1 MIIECKCKKYKFK
14 IPDEEII
21 PPGRNLQCSICN
33 EEWYQEFKIN
43 PGSTLNIREDN
54 QKDLLKEMNPSKN
67 KSKLSNKKK
76 PKEKKE
82 KKIIFINFNFNIFFL
97 LIFIIY
103 KLAFH
108 YKDLIISSNLSLI
121 NFYESLEIITEI
133 LKANINFIKEITLEA
148 IKNIQN
154 KI

>member
-1 MIIECKCKKYKFK
+1 MIIECKCKKYKFN

-21 PPGRNLQCSICN
+21 PPGRTLQCSICN
-33 EEWYQEFKIN
+33 EEWYQEFKTN
-43 PGSTLNIREDN
+43 PGRNQNIKEDN
-54 QKDLLKEMNPSKN
+54 QKDLLEEMNPSRN
-67 KSKLSNKKK
+67 KFKLSNKKK

-82 KKIIFINFNFNIFFL
+82 KRSYLLILTLIFFL

-103 KLAFH
+103 KLAFN
-108 YKDLIISSNLSLI
+108 YKDLVISSNPSLI

-133 LKANINFIKEITLEA
+133 LKANISFIKEITLEA
-148 IKNIQN
+148 IKNIRN

>member
-21 PPGRNLQCSICN
+21 QPGRTLQCSICN

-43 PGSTLNIREDN
+43 PDNTLNIKEDN

-76 PKEKKE
+76 AKEKRSYLL
-82 KKIIFINFNFNIFFL
+82 ILTLIFFL

-108 YKDLIISSNLSLI
+108 YKDLVISSNPSLI

-133 LKANINFIKEITLEA
+133 LKANINFIKEITFEA
-148 IKNIQN
+148 IKKIQN

>member
-21 PPGRNLQCSICN
+21 LPGRTLQCSICN

-43 PGSTLNIREDN
+43 PDNALNIKEDN
-54 QKDLLKEMNPSKN
+54 QKDLLKEMSPSKH

-76 PKEKKE
+76 AKEKKE
-82 KKIIFINFNFNIFFL
+82 KRSYLLILTLIFFL

-103 KLAFH
+103 KLALH
-108 YKDLIISSNLSLI
+108 YKDLIISSNPSLI

-133 LKANINFIKEITLEA
+133 LKANINFIKETTLEA
-148 IKNIQN
+148 IKKIQN

>member
-14 IPDEEII
+14 IPDKEII
-21 PPGRNLQCSICN
+21 PPGRTLQCSICN

-43 PGSTLNIREDN
+43 PDNTLNIKKDN
-54 QKDLLKEMNPSKN
+54 QKDLLEEMNPSKN

-76 PKEKKE
+76 AKEKRKRSYLL
-82 KKIIFINFNFNIFFL
+82 ILTLIFFL

-108 YKDLIISSNLSLI
+108 YKDLVISSNPSLI

-133 LKANINFIKEITLEA
+133 LKANINFIKEVTLEA
-148 IKNIQN
+148 IKNIKN

>member
-21 PPGRNLQCSICN
+21 PPGRTLQCSICN

-43 PGSTLNIREDN
+43 PDNTLNIKKDN
-54 QKDLLKEMNPSKN
+54 QKDLLEEMNPSKN

-76 PKEKKE
+76 AKEKKE
-82 KKIIFINFNFNIFFL
+82 KRSYLLILTLIFFL

-108 YKDLIISSNLSLI
+108 YKDLVISSNPSLI

-148 IKNIQN
+148 IKKIQN

>member
-21 PPGRNLQCSICN
+21 PPGRTLQCSICN

-43 PGSTLNIREDN
+43 PDNTLNTKEDN

-76 PKEKKE
+76 AKEKKE
-82 KKIIFINFNFNIFFL
+82 KRSYLLILTLIFFL

-103 KLAFH
+103 KLAFN
-108 YKDLIISSNLSLI
+108 YKDLVISSNPSLI

-133 LKANINFIKEITLEA
+133 LKANISFIKEITLEA
-148 IKNIQN
+148 IKNIRN

>member
-1 MIIECKCKKYKFK
+1 MIIECKCKKYKFN
-14 IPDEEII
+14 IPGEEII
-21 PPGRNLQCSICN
+21 PPGRTLQCSICN
-33 EEWYQEFKIN
+33 EEWYQEFKTN
-43 PGSTLNIREDN
+43 PDRNQNIKGDN
-54 QKDLLKEMNPSKN
+54 QKDLLEGMNPSIN
-67 KSKLSNKKK
+67 KFKLSNKKK

-82 KKIIFINFNFNIFFL
+82 KRSYLLILTLIFFL

-108 YKDLIISSNLSLI
+108 YKGLAISSNPSLI

-133 LKANINFIKEITLEA
+133 LKANISFIKEITLED

>member
-21 PPGRNLQCSICN
+21 PPGRSLQCSICN

-43 PGSTLNIREDN
+43 PDNTLNIKEDN

-76 PKEKKE
+76 AKEKKE
-82 KKIIFINFNFNIFFL
+82 KRSYLLILTLIFFL

-108 YKDLIISSNLSLI
+108 YKDLVISSNPSLI

-148 IKNIQN
+148 IKKIQN

>member
-21 PPGRNLQCSICN
+21 PPGRTLQCSICN

-43 PGSTLNIREDN
+43 PDNTLNIKEDN

-76 PKEKKE
+76 AKEKKE
-82 KKIIFINFNFNIFFL
+82 KRSYLLILTMIFFL

-108 YKDLIISSNLSLI
+108 YKDLVISSNPSLI

-133 LKANINFIKEITLEA
+133 LKANISFIKEITLEA
-148 IKNIQN
+148 IKKIQN

>member
-21 PPGRNLQCSICN
+21 PPGRTLQCSICN
-33 EEWYQEFKIN
+33 EEWYQKFKIN
-43 PGSTLNIREDN
+43 PDNTLNIKEDN
-54 QKDLLKEMNPSKN
+54 QKDLLKEMNPLKIN
-67 KSKLSNKKK
+67 LNYQTKKSKKKK
-76 PKEKKE
+76 R
-82 KKIIFINFNFNIFFL
+82 KKIIFINFNFNIFL

-108 YKDLIISSNLSLI
+108 YKDLVISSNPSLI

-148 IKNIQN
+148 IKNT
-154 KI
+154 K

>member
-21 PPGRNLQCSICN
+21 PPGRTLQCSICN

-43 PGSTLNIREDN
+43 PDNTLNIKKDN
-54 QKDLLKEMNPSKN
+54 QKNLLKEMNPSKN

-76 PKEKKE
+76 AKEKKE
-82 KKIIFINFNFNIFFL
+82 KRSYLLILTLIFFL

-108 YKDLIISSNLSLI
+108 YKDLVISSNPSLI

-148 IKNIQN
+148 IKKIQN

>member
-21 PPGRNLQCSICN
+21 PPGRTLQCSICN

-43 PGSTLNIREDN
+43 PDNTLNIKEDN
-54 QKDLLKEMNPSKN
+54 QRDLLKEMNPSKN

-76 PKEKKE
+76 AKEKKE
-82 KKIIFINFNFNIFFL
+82 KRSYLLILTLIFFL

-108 YKDLIISSNLSLI
+108 YKDLVISSNPSLI

-148 IKNIQN
+148 IKKIQN

>member
-21 PPGRNLQCSICN
+21 PPGRTLQCSICN

-43 PGSTLNIREDN
+43 PDKTLNIKEDN

-76 PKEKKE
+76 AKEKKE
-82 KKIIFINFNFNIFFL
+82 KRSYLFILTLIFFL
-97 LIFIIY
+97 LIFLIY

-108 YKDLIISSNLSLI
+108 YKDLVISSNPSLI

-148 IKNIQN
+148 IKKIQN

>member
-1 MIIECKCKKYKFK
+1 MIIECKCNKYKFK

-21 PPGRNLQCSICN
+21 PPGRTLQCSICN

-43 PGSTLNIREDN
+43 QDNTPNIKEDN

-76 PKEKKE
+76 AKEKKE
-82 KKIIFINFNFNIFFL
+82 KRSYLLILTLIFFL

-108 YKDLIISSNLSLI
+108 YKDLVISSNPSLI

-148 IKNIQN
+148 IKKIQN

>member
-1 MIIECKCKKYKFK
+1 MIIECKCKKFKFK

-21 PPGRNLQCSICN
+21 PPGRTLQCSICN

-43 PGSTLNIREDN
+43 PDNTLNIKENN

-76 PKEKKE
+76 AKEKKE
-82 KKIIFINFNFNIFFL
+82 KRSYLLILTLIFFL

-108 YKDLIISSNLSLI
+108 YKDLVISSNPSLI

-148 IKNIQN
+148 IKKIQN

>member
-21 PPGRNLQCSICN
+21 PPGRTLQCSICN

-43 PGSTLNIREDN
+43 PDNTLNIKEDN

-76 PKEKKE
+76 AKEKIE
-82 KKIIFINFNFNIFFL
+82 KRSYLLILTLIFFL

-108 YKDLIISSNLSLI
+108 YKDLVISSNPSLI

-148 IKNIQN
+148 IKKIQN

>member
-1 MIIECKCKKYKFK
+1 MRKK
-14 IPDEEII
+14 
-21 PPGRNLQCSICN
+21 
-33 EEWYQEFKIN
+33 
-43 PGSTLNIREDN
+43 
-54 QKDLLKEMNPSKN
+54 
-67 KSKLSNKKK
+67 
-76 PKEKKE
+76 KKE
-82 KKIIFINFNFNIFFL
+82 KRSYLLILTLIFFL

-108 YKDLIISSNLSLI
+108 YKDLVISSNPSLI

-148 IKNIQN
+148 IKKIQN

>member
-21 PPGRNLQCSICN
+21 PPGRTLQCSICN

-43 PGSTLNIREDN
+43 PDNTLNIKEDN

-76 PKEKKE
+76 AKEKKE
-82 KKIIFINFNFNIFFL
+82 KRSYL
-97 LIFIIY
+97 LILTLIFCLLIVIIY

-108 YKDLIISSNLSLI
+108 YKDLVISSNPSLI

-133 LKANINFIKEITLEA
+133 LKANINFIEEITLEA
-148 IKNIQN
+148 IKKIQN

>member
-21 PPGRNLQCSICN
+21 PPGRTLQCSICN

-43 PGSTLNIREDN
+43 PDNTLNIKEDN

-76 PKEKKE
+76 AKEKKE
-82 KKIIFINFNFNIFFL
+82 KRSYLLILTLIFFF

-108 YKDLIISSNLSLI
+108 YKDLVISSNPSLI

-148 IKNIQN
+148 IKKIQN

>member
-21 PPGRNLQCSICN
+21 PPGRSLQCSICN

-43 PGSTLNIREDN
+43 PDNTLNIKEDN

-76 PKEKKE
+76 AKEKKE
-82 KKIIFINFNFNIFFL
+82 KRSYLLILNLIFFL

-108 YKDLIISSNLSLI
+108 YKDLVISSNPSLI
-121 NFYESLEIITEI
+121 NFYESLVIITEI

-148 IKNIQN
+148 IKKIQN

>member
-21 PPGRNLQCSICN
+21 PPGRTLQCSICN

-43 PGSTLNIREDN
+43 PDNTLNIKEDN

-76 PKEKKE
+76 AKEKKE
-82 KKIIFINFNFNIFFL
+82 KRSYLFILTLIFFL

-108 YKDLIISSNLSLI
+108 YKDLVISSNPSLI

-148 IKNIQN
+148 IKKIQN

>member
-21 PPGRNLQCSICN
+21 PPGRTLQCSICN

-43 PGSTLNIREDN
+43 PDNTLNTKEDN

-76 PKEKKE
+76 AKEKKE
-82 KKIIFINFNFNIFFL
+82 KRSYLLILTMIFFL

-108 YKDLIISSNLSLI
+108 YKDLVISSNPSLI

-148 IKNIQN
+148 IKKIQN

>member
-21 PPGRNLQCSICN
+21 PPGRTLQCSICN

-43 PGSTLNIREDN
+43 PDNALNIKEDN

-76 PKEKKE
+76 AKEKKE
-82 KKIIFINFNFNIFFL
+82 KRSYLLILTLIFFL

-108 YKDLIISSNLSLI
+108 YKDLVISSNPSLI

-148 IKNIQN
+148 IKKIQN

>member
-21 PPGRNLQCSICN
+21 PPGRTLQCSICN
-33 EEWYQEFKIN
+33 EEWYQEFKTN
-43 PGSTLNIREDN
+43 LVSNQNLEENN
-54 QKDLLKEMNPSKN
+54 QKDLLKEMNPTKN

-76 PKEKKE
+76 PKEKEE
-82 KKIIFINFNFNIFFL
+82 KRSNLLILILIFFL

-108 YKDLIISSNLSLI
+108 YKDLVISSNPSLI

-133 LKANINFIKEITLEA
+133 LKANIIFIKEATLKA

>member
-21 PPGRNLQCSICN
+21 PPGRTLQCSICN

-43 PGSTLNIREDN
+43 PDNTLNIKEDN
-54 QKDLLKEMNPSKN
+54 QKDFLKEMNPSKN

-76 PKEKKE
+76 AKEKKE
-82 KKIIFINFNFNIFFL
+82 KRSYLLILTLIFFL

-108 YKDLIISSNLSLI
+108 YKDLVISSNPSLI

-148 IKNIQN
+148 IKKIQN

>member
-21 PPGRNLQCSICN
+21 PPGRTLQCSICN

-43 PGSTLNIREDN
+43 PDNTLNIKEDN

-76 PKEKKE
+76 AKEKKE
-82 KKIIFINFNFNIFFL
+82 KRSYLLILTLIFFL

-108 YKDLIISSNLSLI
+108 YKDLVISSNPSLI

>member
-1 MIIECKCKKYKFK
+1 MIIECKCKKYKFN

-21 PPGRNLQCSICN
+21 PPGRTLQCSICN
-33 EEWYQEFKIN
+33 EEWYQKFKTN
-43 PGSTLNIREDN
+43 PGRNQNIKEDN
-54 QKDLLKEMNPSKN
+54 QKDLLEEMNPSRN

-82 KKIIFINFNFNIFFL
+82 KRSYLLILTLIFFL

-108 YKDLIISSNLSLI
+108 YKDLVISSNPSLI

-133 LKANINFIKEITLEA
+133 LKANISFIKEITLEA

>member
-21 PPGRNLQCSICN
+21 PPGRTLQCSICN

-43 PGSTLNIREDN
+43 PGSTLNIKEGN
-54 QKDLLKEMNPSKN
+54 QKDLLKEMNPFKN
-67 KSKLSNKKK
+67 KPKLSNKKK
-76 PKEKKE
+76 LKEKKE
-82 KKIIFINFNFNIFFL
+82 KRSYLLILTLIFFL
-97 LIFIIY
+97 LNFTIY

-108 YKDLIISSNLSLI
+108 YKDLVISSNPSLI
-121 NFYESLEIITEI
+121 NFYESLEIITQI
-133 LKANINFIKEITLEA
+133 LKANISFIKEIALEA

>member
-21 PPGRNLQCSICN
+21 PPGRTLQCSICN

-43 PGSTLNIREDN
+43 PDNTLNIKEDN
-54 QKDLLKEMNPSKN
+54 QKDLLKKMNPSRN

-76 PKEKKE
+76 LKEKKE
-82 KKIIFINFNFNIFFL
+82 KRSYLLILTLIFFL

-108 YKDLIISSNLSLI
+108 YKDLVISSNPSLI

-133 LKANINFIKEITLEA
+133 FKANINFIKEITLEA
-148 IKNIQN
+148 IKKIQN

>member
-21 PPGRNLQCSICN
+21 PPGRTLQCSICN

-43 PGSTLNIREDN
+43 PDNTLNIKEDN

-76 PKEKKE
+76 AKEKKE
-82 KKIIFINFNFNIFFL
+82 KRSYLLILTLMFFL

-108 YKDLIISSNLSLI
+108 YKDLVISSNPSLI

-148 IKNIQN
+148 IKKIQN

>member
-1 MIIECKCKKYKFK
+1 MIIECKCKKFKFK

-21 PPGRNLQCSICN
+21 PPGRTLQCSICN

-43 PGSTLNIREDN
+43 PDNTLNIKENN

-76 PKEKKE
+76 AKEKKE
-82 KKIIFINFNFNIFFL
+82 KRSYLLILTLIFFL

-108 YKDLIISSNLSLI
+108 YKDLVISSNPSLI
-121 NFYESLEIITEI
+121 NFYESLVIITEI
-133 LKANINFIKEITLEA
+133 LKANINFIKEVTLEA
-148 IKNIQN
+148 IKKIQN

>member
-21 PPGRNLQCSICN
+21 PPGRTLQCSICN

-43 PGSTLNIREDN
+43 PDNTLNTKEDN

-67 KSKLSNKKK
+67 KSKQKKK
-76 PKEKKE
+76 KKAKEKRSYLL
-82 KKIIFINFNFNIFFL
+82 ILTLIFFL

-108 YKDLIISSNLSLI
+108 YKDLVISSNPSLI
-121 NFYESLEIITEI
+121 NFYESLEIIIEI

-148 IKNIQN
+148 IKKIQN

>member
-21 PPGRNLQCSICN
+21 PPGRTLQCSICN
-33 EEWYQEFKIN
+33 KEWYQEFKIN
-43 PGSTLNIREDN
+43 PDNTLNIKEDN

-76 PKEKKE
+76 AKEKKE
-82 KKIIFINFNFNIFFL
+82 KRSYLLILTLIFFL

-108 YKDLIISSNLSLI
+108 YKDLVISSNPSLI

-148 IKNIQN
+148 IKKIQN

>member
-1 MIIECKCKKYKFK
+1 MIIECKCKKYKFN

-21 PPGRNLQCSICN
+21 PPGRTLQCSICN
-33 EEWYQEFKIN
+33 EEWYQEFKTN
-43 PGSTLNIREDN
+43 PGRNQNIKEDN
-54 QKDLLKEMNPSKN
+54 QKDLLEEMNPSRN

-82 KKIIFINFNFNIFFL
+82 KRSYLLILTLIFFL

-108 YKDLIISSNLSLI
+108 YKDLVISSNPSLI

-133 LKANINFIKEITLEA
+133 LKANISFIKEITLEA

>member
-21 PPGRNLQCSICN
+21 PPGRTLQCSICN

-43 PGSTLNIREDN
+43 PDNALNIKEDN

-76 PKEKKE
+76 AKEKRSYLL
-82 KKIIFINFNFNIFFL
+82 ILTMIFFL

-108 YKDLIISSNLSLI
+108 YKDLVISSNPSLI

-148 IKNIQN
+148 IKKIQN

>member
-1 MIIECKCKKYKFK
+1 MIIECKCKKCKFK

-21 PPGRNLQCSICN
+21 PPGRTLQCSICN

-43 PGSTLNIREDN
+43 QDNTPNIKEDN

-76 PKEKKE
+76 AKEKKE
-82 KKIIFINFNFNIFFL
+82 KRSYLLILTMIFFL

-108 YKDLIISSNLSLI
+108 YKDLVISSNPSLI

-148 IKNIQN
+148 IKKIQN